1 LGKFLFGNEIAVRA
15 TGLKAKIIIID
26 PAAAVRIRGR
36 FLIVTNLFDAT
47 KAMPVIELTA
57 AKMRNASYLLA
68 KQMQPQNPQSK
79 KGIDRCL
86 RDPVFFDSPVSKN
99 IQPCVTPVI
108 AQPLGCR
115 EERRKIDIG
124 SIVNVKPV
132 NHGNLFFLS
141 MVSIC
146 TTKSDVA
153 RRALNKRMINMLS
166 EVPIGTNQLNIL
178 YIVVGYPPEFIG

>member
-1 LGKFLFGNEIAVRA
+1 
-15 TGLKAKIIIID
+15 
-26 PAAAVRIRGR
+26 
-36 FLIVTNLFDAT
+36 LIVTNLFDAT

-86 RDPVFFDSPVSKN
+86 RDPVFFESPVSKN

-141 MVSIC
+141 MVRIC

-178 YIVVGYPPEFIG
+178 YIVVGYPPEFMG